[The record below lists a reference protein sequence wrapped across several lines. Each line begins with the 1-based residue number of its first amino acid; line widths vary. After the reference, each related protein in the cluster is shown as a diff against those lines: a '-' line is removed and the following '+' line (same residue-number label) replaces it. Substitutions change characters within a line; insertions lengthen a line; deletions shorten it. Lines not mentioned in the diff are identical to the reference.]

1 LRDPAN
7 ARFIAVPLVRLFNS
21 DSATSLIT
29 IYDTAANTQVGNFY
43 LGAGAEVVLELPA
56 NNAITANGGG
66 KVVISPIAYRY

>member
-1 LRDPAN
+1 
-7 ARFIAVPLVRLFNS
+7 
-21 DSATSLIT
+21 LIT

-66 KVVISPIAYRY
+66 KVVISPLIILHVAI